1 MINGKEIDRVY
12 WRKMMRSIQR
22 MEEMDEPIK
31 WYVCDEGQLLNDFIS
46 FDGIVPAPADCIAS
60 NMPIR
65 SWQTGR
71 EYQWFCKIH
80 DPEKRVTMYFTIVR
94 EN

>member
-1 MINGKEIDRVY
+1 MINGKEIDNVY
-12 WRKMMRSIQR
+12 WSTMMRSIQR
-22 MEEMDEPIK
+22 MEEMEVHLK
-31 WYVCDEGQLLNDFIS
+31 WYVCDKNQLLNDFIK
-46 FDGIVPAPADCIAS
+46 FDGIILAPCACIAS

-65 SWQTGR
+65 SWQSGR

-80 DPEKRVTMYFTIVR
+80 DPEKNVTMYFTIVT